1 MWCPQSLAATRA
13 SAALLFDT
21 IQHVRVDVRW
31 RQSVNQI
38 SQLTT
43 RIGGTVGVT
52 QNDFRERI
60 ARSPVRGGKQLVG
73 GSVYRNSSAH
83 ARTLHESLPPV
94 NAGGT
99 LHLAP

>member
-43 RIGGTVGVT
+43 RIGGTVDVT

-60 ARSPVRGGKQLVG
+60 ASTALQGGKQLVG
-73 GSVYRNSSAH
+73 GIVYRNSSAH
-83 ARTLHESLPPV
+83 ARTLHESRRSV
-94 NAGGT
+94 NAGGS
-99 LHLAP
+99 